1 MEDKLM
7 QLQRYLKE
15 NSDMKTRFIASR
27 NDEDP
32 VASFCELAGECGFE
46 LTPGELFAIGEE
58 YTSNLLKSVN
68 GGATYPFDGWD
79 DWYED
84 FFAALI
90 WGR

>member
-1 MEDKLM
+1 MDDKLVL
-7 QLQRYLKE
+7 LQAYLKTDPE
-15 NSDMKTRFIASR
+15 MKAKFIASR
-27 NDEDP
+27 SEDEP
-32 VASFCELAGECGFE
+32 VVAFCRLAAQCGFE

-68 GGATYPFDGWD
+68 GGATYPFEGWD

-90 WGR
+90 WSK

>member
-1 MEDKLM
+1 MEDNLM
-7 QLQRYLKE
+7 ELLAYLRKNPE
-15 NSDMKTRFIASR
+15 MKKKFIESR
-27 NDEDP
+27 KAADP
-32 VASFCELAGECGFE
+32 VTAFCGLAQECGFE

-68 GGATYPFDGWD
+68 GGATYPFESWD

-90 WGR
+90 WGK

>member
-1 MEDKLM
+1 MMEEKLM
-7 QLQRYLKE
+7 ELQAYLKHNPE
-15 NSDMKTRFIASR
+15 MKKKFIESR
-27 NDEDP
+27 NADVP
-32 VASFCELAGECGFE
+32 VAAFCTLAKACGYE

-68 GGATYPFDGWD
+68 GGATYPFEGWD

-90 WGR
+90 WG